1 MSEFESAEAITGLSR
16 EVELENILADILD
29 LYDGD
34 EIIPASLMEDEVDII
49 EDVMDRA
56 REILAYSAEGL
67 D

>member
-1 MSEFESAEAITGLSR
+1 M
-16 EVELENILADILD
+16 ELENILADILD

-34 EIIPASLMEDEVDII
+34 EIIPTSLMEDEVDII

-56 REILAYSAEGL
+56 REIIAYSAEGL